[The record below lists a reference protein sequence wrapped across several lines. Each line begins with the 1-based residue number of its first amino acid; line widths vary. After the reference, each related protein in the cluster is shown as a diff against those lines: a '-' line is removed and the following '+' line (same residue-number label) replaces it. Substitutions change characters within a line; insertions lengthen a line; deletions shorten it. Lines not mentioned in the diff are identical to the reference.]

1 MPNVHKRSKRTRG
14 VILSPEGWQRL
25 QEAQTQSE
33 IKANGANPYTLEALN
48 ELTGLSAHT
57 LTKVRRRKAPVDRQ
71 TLEEY
76 FRAFNLTLTPTDYT
90 YPAQQPIIPIQQD
103 WGEAIDVSVFYGRSQ
118 ELATLQQWILQD
130 RCRLVAV
137 LGMGGIGKTALSVKL
152 AKRIQ
157 TQFESVIWRSLRN
170 APPLE
175 TLLGDLIPFL
185 SGGQETQA
193 EIKLLLQCLRDSRSL
208 VILDNVETILRP
220 GERAGQY
227 RTGYEN
233 YGELLRLI
241 GETPHASC
249 LILTSREKPAEL
261 AALEGIE
268 LSVHSLQLPGS
279 PEAAQQ
285 LIQAKGLSGSEEQQ
299 QQLSECYGDN
309 PLALKIVA
317 TSIQDLFGGD
327 IAAFLT
333 EDVIVFNSIQR
344 LLEQQ
349 FNRLSSLEQ
358 TIMYWLAINRDWTT
372 ISVLVE
378 DIVPAVSK
386 ANLLEALE
394 SLSWRSLIEKA
405 TPTLIERQTGSYTQQ
420 PVVMEYVT
428 DRLVERISEELSAE
442 SEAVRNNE
450 REQRQKTF
458 KLQNPKFKIQNFSP
472 SPPLP
477 PSPPLSLFHSHAL
490 IKTTVKD
497 FVRAS
502 QIRLILQPVADQ
514 LRTTCQTSNAL
525 EEKIQAILARLRDE
539 ATPLFGYGGGNLI
552 NLCHHLPF
560 DLTGY
565 DFSHL
570 SIWQADLR
578 QINLHRVNFAYANF
592 AKSSFTQTFGGIIS
606 VAFSPEGERLAA
618 GDTHGGIHLW
628 KVADSQTL
636 LSYRGHTHWVWS
648 VAWSPNGQI
657 LASAGEDQTIRLW
670 NPTSGQCLET
680 LQGHTNYVWSVTW
693 SPNGQ
698 TLASGS
704 ADNTVKLWD
713 HRSGQCLKTLQGH
726 TNYVRFVV
734 WSPDGQTLASGSA
747 DNTVRLWNPTSGQC
761 LKTLQGHTSWIW
773 SVAWSPNGQTL
784 ASGSADNTV
793 KLWDHRSGQ
802 CLKTLQGC
810 ASWIWSVAWSP
821 DGQILASGNAD
832 NTVRLW
838 DHRSGRCL
846 KTLQEHTAQVL
857 SVAWSPDGQI
867 LVSGSDDQTVRLWNP
882 SSGQCLKSLQGYT
895 SYVCSIAWSP
905 DGQTLASGGE
915 DQTVRLWNPTSGQ
928 CLKTLQGHTARVRSV
943 VWNPDGKILASGN
956 TDHTVRLWNSTSGQ
970 CLKILQGHTSWI
982 WSVVWSPNGQIL
994 ASGGTD
1000 QTVKIWDLSSGQC
1013 LKTLQGHTSFIT
1025 SVAWSPD
1032 GQILAS
1038 ASDDQTVKL
1047 WDPSSGRC
1055 LKTLQG
1061 HTSWIWSVAWSPD
1074 GQILAS
1080 ASDDQTVKLWN
1091 PTSGQ
1096 CPKTLQGHTSFVSS
1110 VAWSPDG
1117 QTLASGGGEDQTVKL
1132 WNPTSGQCL
1141 KTLQGH
1147 TAQVWPVVW
1156 SPDGQTLASG
1166 STDETIKLWDVETG
1180 ECLKTLRADR
1190 PYEGMNI
1197 TGVTGLTDAQR
1208 ATLCVLGA
1216 VEGID

>member
-405 TPTLIERQTGSYTQQ
+405 TPTLIKKATPTSSERRTGSYTQP

-428 DRLVERISEELSAE
+428 DRLVERIYEELSE
-442 SEAVRNNE
+442 KSGG
-450 REQRQKTF
+450 K
-458 KLQNPKFKIQNFSP
+458 SP
-472 SPPLP
+472 HPPIP
-477 PSPPLSLFHSHAL
+477 PSPHLPLFQTHAL
-490 IKTTVKD
+490 IKTTLKD
-497 FVRAS
+497 YVRES
-502 QIRLILQPVADQ
+502 EIRLILQPIADQ
-514 LRTTCQTSNAL
+514 LGTTCQTAKAL
-525 EEKIQAILARLRDE
+525 ADKIQAILGWLRDE
-539 ATPLFGYGGGNLI
+539 STPLSGYGGGNLI
-552 NLCHHLPF
+552 NLCRYLPF

-570 SIWQADLR
+570 SIWQADLQ

-592 AKSSFTQTFGGIIS
+592 AKSSFTQTFGSVLS
-606 VAFSPEGERLAA
+606 VAFSPDGERLAA
-618 GDTHGGIHLW
+618 GDTNGEIHLW
-628 KVADSQTL
+628 RVADSQTL

-648 VAWSPNGQI
+648 VAWSPDGQI
-657 LASAGEDQTIRLW
+657 LASAGEDQT
-670 NPTSGQCLET
+670 
-680 LQGHTNYVWSVTW
+680 
-693 SPNGQ
+693 
-698 TLASGS
+698 
-704 ADNTVKLWD
+704 
-713 HRSGQCLKTLQGH
+713 
-726 TNYVRFVV
+726 
-734 WSPDGQTLASGSA
+734 
-747 DNTVRLWNPTSGQC
+747 VRLWNPSNGQC
-761 LKTLQGHTSWIW
+761 LKTLQGHTSYVWF
-773 SVAWSPNGQTL
+773 
-784 ASGSADNTV
+784 
-793 KLWDHRSGQ
+793 
-802 CLKTLQGC
+802 
-810 ASWIWSVAWSP
+810 VAWSP
-821 DGQILASGNAD
+821 DGQILASAGA
-832 NTVRLW
+832 
-838 DHRSGRCL
+838 
-846 KTLQEHTAQVL
+846 
-857 SVAWSPDGQI
+857 
-867 LVSGSDDQTVRLWNP
+867 
-882 SSGQCLKSLQGYT
+882 
-895 SYVCSIAWSP
+895 
-905 DGQTLASGGE
+905 

-928 CLKTLQGHTARVRSV
+928 CLKTLQGHTNWV
-943 VWNPDGKILASGN
+943 
-956 TDHTVRLWNSTSGQ
+956 
-970 CLKILQGHTSWI
+970 
-982 WSVVWSPNGQIL
+982 
-994 ASGGTD
+994 
-1000 QTVKIWDLSSGQC
+1000 
-1013 LKTLQGHTSFIT
+1013 
-1025 SVAWSPD
+1025 
-1032 GQILAS
+1032 
-1038 ASDDQTVKL
+1038 
-1047 WDPSSGRC
+1047 
-1055 LKTLQG
+1055 
-1061 HTSWIWSVAWSPD
+1061 WSVAWSPD

-1080 ASDDQTVKLWN
+1080 AGEDQTVRLWN
-1091 PTSGQ
+1091 PANGQ
-1096 CPKTLQGHTSFVSS
+1096 CLRTLQGHTSYVWS
-1110 VAWSPDG
+1110 VAWSPNE
-1117 QTLASGGGEDQTVKL
+1117 QTLASASEDQTVRLWSPASGRCLKTLQGHSRQVRSVVWSPNGQILASAGADQTVRL

-1147 TAQVWPVVW
+1147 TRHVCSVAWNPDGQILASVSADQSVRLWNLASGQCLKTLQGHTRHVCSVAW
-1156 SPDGQTLASG
+1156 NPDGQTLASA
-1166 STDETIKLWDVETG
+1166 SEDQTVRLWNPANG
-1180 ECLKTLRADR
+1180 QYL
-1190 PYEGMNI
+1190 
-1197 TGVTGLTDAQR
+1197 
-1208 ATLCVLGA
+1208 
-1216 VEGID
+1216 